1 MLAIVKLLITFSISM
16 YIMCV
21 ILFLFSALSRRV
33 SALQM
38 SIIIIIIVVVVVAVV
53 VVAAVVVVRRR
64 SNPRKKCD
72 KKDENY
78 DNNSMHLKLKRSC
91 SREFY
96 RPLRDVYA
104 LRFPG

>member
-1 MLAIVKLLITFSISM
+1 
-16 YIMCV
+16 
-21 ILFLFSALSRRV
+21 
-33 SALQM
+33 M
-38 SIIIIIIVVVVVAVV
+38 SIIIIIIVVAVV
-53 VVAAVVVVRRR
+53 VVVVRRR
-64 SNPRKKCD
+64 RSKPRKKCD

-78 DNNSMHLKLKRSC
+78 DNNAMHLKLKRSC

>member
-1 MLAIVKLLITFSISM
+1 M

-38 SIIIIIIVVVVVAVV
+38 SIIIIIIISVVVVVAVV
-53 VVAAVVVVRRR
+53 VVRRRR
-64 SNPRKKCD
+64 SKPRKKCH

-78 DNNSMHLKLKRSC
+78 DNNAMHLKLKRSC